1 MSLLE
6 NPTGH
11 FINLSDSTG
20 GASDEHTLALVLPVP
35 DSGGEPQGFVRV
47 ANDSDEAG
55 TVEIRGIDD
64 NGASHGPIALAL
76 DRYEAV
82 HLDSADLEAG
92 NASKGLPEGLGD
104 GEGYWR
110 LHFATDRAI
119 DALAYIRT
127 RDGFVASTHE
137 VAATA
142 QGSEGDV
149 HYVPHFGL
157 GSKVRGNRSRAAGH
171 LRLVNPGTD
180 SVDITIEGRDRGGA
194 EAPEGTVRLTL
205 PAGQACRL
213 SAKEL
218 ESGASEP
225 GPGRCAGDG
234 FSFGGRFGE
243 AAGTW
248 SLFVTAAG
256 GDIQVMS
263 LLESPGGYL
272 ANLSAPGR
280 RRAH

>member
-11 FINLSDSTG
+11 LTNLSASTG
-20 GASDEHTLALVLPVP
+20 DASDEHTLPLVLPVP

-55 TVEIRGIDD
+55 TVEIRDIDD
-64 NGASHGPIALAL
+64 TGASHGPIAFAL
-76 DRYEAV
+76 DGYDAV
-82 HLDSADLEAG
+82 HLDTNL
-92 NASKGLPEGLGD
+92 
-104 GEGYWR
+104 
-110 LHFATDRAI
+110 AI

-137 VAATA
+137 VAAA
-142 QGSEGDV
+142 VQGSEGYV
-149 HYVPHFGL
+149 HYVPYFDL
-157 GSKVRGNRSRAAGH
+157 GSKVRGNRSRTASH

-180 SVDITIEGRDRGGA
+180 NVDVTIEGRDRGGA

-205 PAGQACRL
+205 PAGQACKL

-248 SLFVTAAG
+248 SLFVTAEG
-256 GDIQVMS
+256 GEVQVMS

-272 ANLSAPGR
+272 TNLSAPGR